1 MEAADL
7 VVAIWQPYFYWTV
20 FKLRFKQ
27 NEKSEQKYMYLKG
40 KVRTYIF
47 SLLFKKKKKK
57 EQLATRRK

>member
-7 VVAIWQPYFYWTV
+7 VVAIWQPYFYGTV

-40 KVRTYIF
+40 KVKTY
-47 SLLFKKKKKK
+47 LL
-57 EQLATRRK
+57 LAI